1 MGVATAVAIG
11 GLALSAGQTAMSFA
25 QAGQQKNKQR
35 EAEAAAEAAMAEAR
49 KKLSINYTDELAVK
63 KEPYELQREA
73 LLSQGAQAIQAG
85 QESERGAVATAGK
98 VMMAQNEAQAGIRT
112 AMGAE
117 MTDIQKQQIAE
128 DSRLRDLGAQL
139 DLERAAGAQM
149 AGQNAEEAAAAQ
161 TQQGI
166 QGLMSVGQ
174 QGLNMVPLFAKTG
187 SSTNDAFKYDKSKFK
202 PIDTPNMQNQF
213 QSSVANP
220 LGTTPRFNGQN
231 GIIPDKFS
239 GTFKTYGQGVTSA
252 QPNGFGKAPSSMNPA
267 YQPFGP
273 DFSGV
278 GY

>member
-11 GLALSAGQTAMSFA
+11 GLALSAGQTVMSFT
-25 QAGQQKNKQR
+25 QAGKQKNKQR
-35 EAEAAAEAAMAEAR
+35 EAEAAASAAMAEAR
-49 KKLSINYTDELAVK
+49 KKLSINYTDELAVN

-139 DLERAAGAQM
+139 DLGQAEGAQM
-149 AGQNAEEAAAAQ
+149 AAANAEEAAAAQ

-174 QGLNMVPLFAKTG
+174 QGLGMVPLFAKTG
-187 SSTNDAFKYDKSKFK
+187 APASSTATTTS
-202 PIDTPNMQNQF
+202 PAPT
-213 QSSVANP
+213 NP
-220 LGTTPRFNGQN
+220 LPGTAQSYGPA
-231 GIIPDKFS
+231 GINWNP
-239 GTFKTYGQGVTSA
+239 QGVTGFNSVGPQTP
-252 QPNGFGKAPSSMNPA
+252 QPGTQYGMLGTN
-267 YQPFGP
+267 
-273 DFSGV
+273 FSGV